1 MAVPRV
7 LAAILE
13 NGWDEYEKSV
23 TIPPVLRPWMDG
35 REKIGP
41 RHYGGR

>member
-13 NGWDEYEKSV
+13 NEWDAERGVVVVPE
-23 TIPPVLRPWMDG
+23 VLRPWMDG
-35 REKIGP
+35 METIGP
-41 RHYGGR
+41 RK

>member
-13 NGWDEYEKSV
+13 NGWDADRQV
-23 TIPPVLRPWMDG
+23 VVIPEVLRPYMG
-35 REKIGP
+35 GAEVIGK
-41 RHYGGR
+41 